1 MNKTENVKQEK
12 TAVVA
17 THVVTPQDVG
27 MRVPEA
33 GNIRFGFAVWV
44 RTLMQNWRQGTVGC
58 KTRSEV
64 ARSNKKPWK
73 QKGTGRARAG
83 SARSP
88 VWRGGGVV
96 FGPQPRVKKLK
107 MSKKQKGVV
116 LHSMFYKYLNSGK
129 VHMLEDM
136 LVAPKPSTATA
147 YRVLTKT
154 GLTQHKVTL
163 FLPMHDALNYAS
175 FVNIPNVRILFFDQ
189 LNAVD
194 LAKSSQW
201 VFFKKDFDMFK
212 EMVSR
217 WS

>member
-1 MNKTENVKQEK
+1 MNKSGNEKQ
-12 TAVVA
+12 TQT
-17 THVVTPQDVG
+17 THGVHIVTPQEMGVS
-27 MRVPEA
+27 VPEVS
-33 GNIRFGFAVWV
+33 NVRVGFAVWV

-88 VWRGGGVV
+88 VWRGGGIV
-96 FGPQPRVKKLK
+96 FGPQPRVRTLK
-107 MSKKQKGVV
+107 VSKKQKSVV
-116 LHSMFYKYLNSGK
+116 LHSMIYNYLNAGK
-129 VHMLEDM
+129 VHMFENFAIDT
-136 LVAPKPSTATA
+136 KPSTAA
-147 YRVLTKT
+147 AHRLLLQA
-154 GLTQHKVTL
+154 GLGNSKITM
-163 FLPMHDALNYAS
+163 FLSIHDALSYAS
-175 FVNIPNVRILFFDQ
+175 FVNIPNVRILYFDQ

-194 LAKSSQW
+194 LAKSTHW

-212 EMVSR
+212 NMVSR